1 VTTGIAI
8 AAIVIGVV
16 NAEQLQGE
24 LLRDDH
30 DALVA
35 QGQDIAVAYL
45 ARVESESHGL
55 LRMIVARVRKPSYVQ
70 ISDLD
75 PSTSDDGALL
85 TAGASADTLANL
97 QNFYGQVFNL
107 YQARFQRDGALTAYQ
122 RGSACKA
129 SAFGRA
135 VVISL
140 LKVIQVSAPPDFSKS
155 LLAACV

>member
-107 YQARFQRDGALTAYQ
+107 YQARFQRDGALTSILG
-122 RGSACKA
+122 RGRRGGVGAGGARFCPCFWR
-129 SAFGRA
+129 FGEPRRA
-135 VVISL
+135 
-140 LKVIQVSAPPDFSKS
+140 
-155 LLAACV
+155 